1 MRKEVPQTWRTETIL
16 KILNGINKALTIVKA
31 SVSLEQ
37 SLFYFSTSR
46 KKSMNKIIRKL
57 QIPGYQ
63 TKVIVNPRKN
73 KSSIVADVV
82 QLSLDFNKDE
92 KRDSEN

>member
-1 MRKEVPQTWRTETIL
+1 VNP
-16 KILNGINKALTIVKA
+16 
-31 SVSLEQ
+31 SVSLKI
-37 SLFYFSTSR
+37 SLIYSSTSR

-73 KSSIVADVV
+73 KSSIEADVV
-82 QLSLDFNKDE
+82 QLSLDFNTDE

>member
-1 MRKEVPQTWRTETIL
+1 
-16 KILNGINKALTIVKA
+16 
-31 SVSLEQ
+31 
-37 SLFYFSTSR
+37 
-46 KKSMNKIIRKL
+46 MNKIIRKL

-73 KSSIVADVV
+73 KSSVADVV
-82 QLSLDFNKDE
+82 QLSLNFNKDE

>member
-1 MRKEVPQTWRTETIL
+1 
-16 KILNGINKALTIVKA
+16 
-31 SVSLEQ
+31 
-37 SLFYFSTSR
+37 
-46 KKSMNKIIRKL
+46 MNKIIRKL

-73 KSSIVADVV
+73 KSSITTDGM